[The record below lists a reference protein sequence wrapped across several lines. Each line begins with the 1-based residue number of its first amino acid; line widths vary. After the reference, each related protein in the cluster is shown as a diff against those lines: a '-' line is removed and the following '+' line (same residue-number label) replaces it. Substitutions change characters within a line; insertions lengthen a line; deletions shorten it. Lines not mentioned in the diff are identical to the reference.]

1 MTIDYTKL
9 INQLDPEQ
17 DGEDSLK
24 PRTAIVDEV
33 NVDGTLDIILSGVI
47 VPDVPRLASV
57 GAVEGDAVQV
67 QVSLGG
73 MLVIGTIGST
83 TTPHLPSSGSI
94 SAIATSGALND
105 TTSATFVNLGGTG
118 SVTSFNFTK
127 RYAGSRIKVDMRA
140 SAYCIT
146 NLSIPEFGVLINGV
160 DTAMFTL
167 NDMSTTSQRIKNS
180 AVKHISGVPAGV
192 HTIQGR
198 WRRSTGTGTCRRD
211 GGDWLTITA
220 LEVSA

>member
-47 VPDVPRLASV
+47 VPNVPRLSSV

-83 TTPHLPSSGSI
+83 TTPHLPSSN
-94 SAIATSGALND
+94 AINGIAVTSGQND
-105 TTSATFVNLGGTG
+105 TSSTTFVNLAGTG
-118 SVTSFNFTK
+118 AVTSFSFTK
-127 RYAGSRIKVDMRA
+127 RYAASKIKVQMNA
-140 SAYCIT
+140 TCYCIT
-146 NLSIPEFGVLINGV
+146 AVTNVDFGVLINGV
-160 DTAMFTL
+160 DTFMFRVIL
-167 NDMSTTSQRIKNS
+167 GATSQRVTGVGGVADIT
-180 AVKHISGVPAGV
+180 GVPAGV
-192 HTIQGR
+192 HTVQGR
-198 WRRSTGTGTCRRD
+198 WRRVAASGTARRD
-211 GGDWLTITA
+211 TGDWLYLSA
-220 LEVSA
+220 LEVSG